1 MVAKEAFRRFQ
12 PISKCSTDERQNQ
25 TVVSDLDGTLLVSRS
40 AFPYYML
47 VAVEAGSFLR
57 GLLLL
62 ASVPFVYLTSL
73 FVSETVAIKTL
84 IFITFAGLKTRDVE
98 LVSRS
103 VLPKFYAGDIHPE
116 TWRVFCSFGKR
127 YVVTASPRLMVEQFA
142 KTFLEADKVV
152 GTELKVTKSGKTLTG
167 FVKEPGVLVGDH
179 KKEAVVKEFGQ
190 ELPDLGL
197 GDSESDC
204 HFMSICKEG
213 YRVPRTKCEP
223 LPRDKLLSPIIFH
236 DGRFAQRPT
245 PFMALVTFLWL
256 PIGAIL
262 AILRVYLN
270 IPLPERLVWYN
281 SKLLGVRILVK
292 GTPPP
297 PPKTGQSGVLFV
309 CNHRTVVD
317 PVVIAVAL
325 KRKVS
330 CVTYS
335 ISKFSEITSPI
346 KTVALSRER
355 EKDAENIKKLVQEGD
370 LVIFPEG
377 TTCREPFLLRFSALF
392 AELTERIVPVAI
404 NTNQTVFNGTTVR
417 GHKILDPYFVFM
429 NPIPTFEITFLDQL
443 PVELTCKGGKSS
455 FEVANYIQTVL
466 AGTLRFECTNL
477 TRKDKYSMLAGTD
490 GRIALKKEKD
500 GEKKT
505 GKLEIN

>member
-1 MVAKEAFRRFQ
+1 MLVMEAFRRFQ
-12 PISKCSTDERQNQ
+12 PISNCTTDKRQHQ
-25 TVVSDLDGTLLVSRS
+25 TVASDLEGTLLMSRS

-62 ASVPFVYLTSL
+62 ASVPFVYFTYL

-84 IFITFAGLKTRDVE
+84 IFITFAGLNTRDVE

-103 VLPKFYAGDIHPE
+103 VLPKFYADDVHPE
-116 TWRVFCSFGKR
+116 TWRVFNSVGKR
-127 YVVTASPRLMVEQFA
+127 YIVTASPRLMVEPFA
-142 KTFLEADKVV
+142 KTFMEVHKVI
-152 GTELKVTKSGKTLTG
+152 GTELRVTKSGKTLTG
-167 FVKEPGVLVGDH
+167 LVKEPGVMVCEH
-179 KKEAVVKEFGQ
+179 KREAVVKEFGS

-197 GDSESDC
+197 GDTESDF

-223 LPRDKLLSPIIFH
+223 LSRNKLLCPIIFH

-245 PFMALVTFLWL
+245 PLVALVTFLWL
-256 PIGAIL
+256 PIGIIL
-262 AILRVYLN
+262 SILRVYVN
-270 IPLPERLVWYN
+270 IPLPEKVVWYN
-281 SKLLGVRILVK
+281 SKILGIRILVK

-297 PPKTGQSGVLFV
+297 PPKTGQNGVLFV

-317 PVVIAVAL
+317 PVIIAVAL

-355 EKDAENIKKLVQEGD
+355 EKDAENIKTLLEEGD

-392 AELTERIVPVAI
+392 AELTDRIVPVAI
-404 NTNQTVFNGTTVR
+404 NTKQTVFNGTTVR
-417 GHKILDPYFVFM
+417 GYKILDPYFVFM
-429 NPIPTFEITFLDQL
+429 NPMPTFEITFLNQL
-443 PVELTCKGGKSS
+443 PLELTYKGGKSS
-455 FEVANYIQTVL
+455 FEVANYVQTVL

-477 TRKDKYSMLAGTD
+477 TRKDKYAMLAGTD
-490 GRIALKKEKD
+490 GRIASRKEK
-500 GEKKT
+500 EENKKVREV
-505 GKLEIN
+505 EIN